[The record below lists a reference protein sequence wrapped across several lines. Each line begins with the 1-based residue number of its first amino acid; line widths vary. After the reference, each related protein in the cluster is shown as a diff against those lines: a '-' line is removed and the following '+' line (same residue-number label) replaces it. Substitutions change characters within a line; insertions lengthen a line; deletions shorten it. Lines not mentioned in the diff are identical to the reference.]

1 MVQNIIVQVVDY
13 FKEGRDRIIGE
24 KRMFEKYITIK
35 ETNIVVRQSSSGMWY
50 CSELPAHTT
59 VELDV
64 LIGEV
69 NKILNKYNDACKK
82 TKNTKETKL
91 VPNVKGLL

>member
-1 MVQNIIVQVVDY
+1 
-13 FKEGRDRIIGE
+13 
-24 KRMFEKYITIK
+24 MFEKYITIK

-59 VELDV
+59 IELDD

-69 NKILNKYNDACKK
+69 NKILNRYNTNVKK
-82 TKNTKETKL
+82 PKKVKETKSDT
-91 VPNVKGLL
+91 NVKGLL